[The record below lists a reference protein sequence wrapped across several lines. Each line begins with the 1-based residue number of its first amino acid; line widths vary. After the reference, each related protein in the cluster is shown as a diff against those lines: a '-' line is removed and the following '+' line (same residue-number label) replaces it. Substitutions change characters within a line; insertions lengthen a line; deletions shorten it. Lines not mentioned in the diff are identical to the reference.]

1 MHQYFSYLY
10 IDPLQN
16 HLDTVPNHVR
26 DFDISGKWETEVKF
40 EKNQLAEIVAKEV
53 EARGFKMV
61 LVMKERQK
69 ERQQKK

>member
-1 MHQYFSYLY
+1 M

-16 HLDTVPNHVR
+16 HLDTVPNHTK
-26 DFDISGKWETEVKF
+26 DFDITGKWETETKF

-61 LVMKERQK
+61 
-69 ERQQKK
+69 